1 MGTMGTMIQ
10 CRSVVI
16 AAYLAGTFL
25 VTTGPNTLLT
35 VDQSDPFRSPR
46 APGTA
51 DVSADGRSVAFES
64 LAQLVPADTDK
75 HRDIYVLDRTSG
87 RVTLETAALGD
98 GGEYSHPRISGDGRY
113 LVFESRPTVLDRD
126 RAAIVLSDR
135 LTGATRV
142 LTGNDAG
149 DSPIGWSRCP
159 EISDDGRVVAFSSAS
174 TALTGGRDA
183 NGPLEDVYVV
193 RLPAGTITRV
203 SVNSAGVQPDRG
215 NSILPS
221 LSADGRW
228 VAFASTALFDD
239 DARPATASR
248 EKSVR
253 QVYLR
258 DLVSGR
264 TTRVTRAANRA
275 LPDGD
280 SSIPAISADGRH
292 VVFVSEAS
300 NLLDD
305 DDNRVADVFLYDREA
320 DGLTWVSRAADG
332 SSAGGESTWP
342 AISGNGRFV
351 AFQSDAANLVCAAR
365 NGACSPPR
373 DPAAA
378 QAVGAGPRAPRVL
391 SDDVNLIWDVFVF
404 DRTSGLTVRV
414 SEDELGGWMEASVGP
429 ALDAT
434 GQVVAFSS
442 RHAVAAAD
450 RGVDFDLFVRAL
462 TPPAPVKPNFP

>member
-1 MGTMGTMIQ
+1 MP
-10 CRSVVI
+10 
-16 AAYLAGTFL
+16 
-25 VTTGPNTLLT
+25 TGH
-35 VDQSDPFRSPR
+35 SRMS
-46 APGTA
+46 
-51 DVSADGRSVAFES
+51 
-64 LAQLVPADTDK
+64 
-75 HRDIYVLDRTSG
+75 TS
-87 RVTLETAALGD
+87 
-98 GGEYSHPRISGDGRY
+98 Y
-113 LVFESRPTVLDRD
+113 
-126 RAAIVLSDR
+126 
-135 LTGATRV
+135 
-142 LTGNDAG
+142 
-149 DSPIGWSRCP
+149 
-159 EISDDGRVVAFSSAS
+159 
-174 TALTGGRDA
+174 
-183 NGPLEDVYVV
+183 
-193 RLPAGTITRV
+193 RLPSGTITRV

-228 VAFASTALFDD
+228 VAFASTAPFDD
-239 DARPATASR
+239 DARPATASG
-248 EKSVR
+248 EKGVR

-258 DLVSGR
+258 DLISGR

-275 LPDGD
+275 RPDGD

-305 DDNRVADVFLYDREA
+305 DDNRVADVFLYDRET

-404 DRTSGLTVRV
+404 DLYERSDRPRQRGRARRLDGGERGSRTRRNRPGRGLLLASCGRGGRQGCRLRSVR
-414 SEDELGGWMEASVGP
+414 SRADAASPGQAQL
-429 ALDAT
+429 ALNRPEGASQCAARERSRRASCPVACRCWAAT
-434 GQVVAFSS
+434 AHG
-442 RHAVAAAD
+442 RRD
-450 RGVDFDLFVRAL
+450 RGPGLHAKSLGSFAFNWVSASENDKPCLFTRAQAITFL
-462 TPPAPVKPNFP
+462 MAN